1 MNCIC
6 SEMVQCLY
14 PVYVSSYAGA
24 TEGPPTGVF
33 GVLGLGVMGRE
44 KLLGTGLPGGGW

>member
-1 MNCIC
+1 M
-6 SEMVQCLY
+6 QCLY
-14 PVYVSSYAGA
+14 PVYVSWYAAA
-24 TEGPPTGVF
+24 TGDSPLGVL